1 MVKHPSTGRVWFGA
15 APVDAVDMASSVQWL
30 MEELQHRQ
38 AVPAPPV
45 QIMGPNAFLVTL
57 AAKNPAFAESM
68 QQASLCPPD
77 GMSVVWGARL
87 LGTRIT
93 ERVPGGEFMEQACAA
108 CAAHGFSVY
117 FLGGL
122 PGAAEGAA
130 LALKARY
137 PGLLVAGTDCPPI
150 GFEQNEGENEAVR
163 ERIRAR
169 KPDLLCVALGAPRQE
184 IWMLDECGT
193 LPIGAALS
201 VGAALDTQA
210 GLRKRAPAWTH
221 RVGMEWLYRLAMEPR
236 RLWKRYL
243 IGNVGFMMIAGREWA
258 RGRKRRA
265 MEDLL
270 RTGPAQQGD
279 NGARTTRPAPA
290 QGVKA
295 GDKNEPAGRGPL
307 AASSRTP
314 IH

>member
-1 MVKHPSTGRVWFGA
+1 MVKHPSAGRVWFGA
-15 APVDAVDMASSVQWL
+15 APVDAVDMRSSVQWL
-30 MEELQHRQ
+30 MEELHERQ
-38 AVPAPPV
+38 AALAWRPV

-57 AAKNPAFAESM
+57 AEKNRAFAQAM

-87 LGTRIT
+87 LGTRMA

-108 CAAHGFSVY
+108 CATYGFSVY

-130 LALKARY
+130 RALKRRY
-137 PGLLVAGTDCPPI
+137 PRLLVAGTDCPPM
-150 GFEQNEGENEAVR
+150 GFEQNEAQNEAVR

-169 KPDLLCVALGAPRQE
+169 RPDLLCVALGAPRQE

-221 RVGMEWLYRLAMEPR
+221 RIGIEWLYRLAMEPR
-236 RLWKRYL
+236 RLWRRYL
-243 IGNVGFMMIAGREWA
+243 LGNARFIAITAQEWA

-265 MEDLL
+265 TENLL
-270 RTGPAQQGD
+270 RTYSDSSEPGRYEAATEPMGAVASAGAKDLGGSGP
-279 NGARTTRPAPA
+279 
-290 QGVKA
+290 V
-295 GDKNEPAGRGPL
+295 E
-307 AASSRTP
+307 TP
-314 IH
+314 GNLPTH